1 MKSGEKMPSFNKP
14 RFKQLVGSWFS
25 KRETPKQLHEEFA
38 RRYNRIAS
46 FFVKRQFSGRDY
58 FAGEKAGLLFKKAT
72 PANRKKAV
80 EIMQKELKAISQ
92 RRERLEMLLE
102 LTGEFEKS
110 LGRFSAFDKQAQNA
124 RNEAEFKRKVLEEE
138 LKQLQRLEKVN
149 QKYVQKE
156 SEDLRKGKAGE
167 N

>member
-1 MKSGEKMPSFNKP
+1 
-14 RFKQLVGSWFS
+14 
-25 KRETPKQLHEEFA
+25 
-38 RRYNRIAS
+38 
-46 FFVKRQFSGRDY
+46 
-58 FAGEKAGLLFKKAT
+58 
-72 PANRKKAV
+72 
-80 EIMQKELKAISQ
+80 MQKELKAISQ
-92 RRERLEMLLE
+92 RKERLEMLLE